1 MPEIRIYDPP
11 TVEAPTF
18 RPLGLV
24 LAATDVTLI
33 ERHWS
38 PGSFTLSVPLGAR
51 HEDRLTGGRLLLVD
65 GTFWGIID
73 GFTLEASSSGYVR
86 TVSGR
91 QLKGLTLDRITI
103 PPESTEVTGAQGYD
117 AVTGSTETIMKH
129 FVTANMAAPVL
140 AARKVFGLE
149 VASDQGRGLAE
160 DKYMSRHE
168 VVSDVLAA
176 LGEAAELGYD
186 ILPDLK
192 RHAFVFD
199 VVPGEDHTA
208 QQSDRTRVIFD
219 IRRRTAQAQTYSCS
233 GSDARNVFYTTMS
246 GSEFADETLTVSYIR
261 DSEQE
266 AVGIRRRET
275 HLSVSV
281 DTPEAGTEYDEL
293 KRQAMI
299 AAEQYKAAESFTC
312 ELRDDRY
319 VYGRDYRLGDLVTC
333 CSQDWGVEMHTRL
346 TEMQTVWSS
355 AGIQRTATFGTAPLT
370 IFGRLRRQIREQR

>member
-1 MPEIRIYDPP
+1 MVDNPAEENIYPSIEVYTTGQEVCLANRTAGEQVTIEHSIAENQKLVVDLKDVSAFLYQRDGSGDYQMQEDVSHWMSLDSVPWALRPGRNQVAITNDQPEDTPGGVPAVPDSQPGGVSMPEIRIYDPP
-11 TVEAPTF
+11 NVEAPTF

-149 VASDQGRGLAE
+149 VAADQGRGLAE
-160 DKYMSRHE
+160 DKYMSRHD

-176 LGEAAELGYD
+176 LGKLRGWGTTSY
-186 ILPDLK
+186 
-192 RHAFVFD
+192 
-199 VVPGEDHTA
+199 
-208 QQSDRTRVIFD
+208 RT
-219 IRRRTAQAQTYSCS
+219 
-233 GSDARNVFYTTMS
+233 
-246 GSEFADETLTVSYIR
+246 
-261 DSEQE
+261 
-266 AVGIRRRET
+266 
-275 HLSVSV
+275 
-281 DTPEAGTEYDEL
+281 
-293 KRQAMI
+293 
-299 AAEQYKAAESFTC
+299 
-312 ELRDDRY
+312 
-319 VYGRDYRLGDLVTC
+319 
-333 CSQDWGVEMHTRL
+333 
-346 TEMQTVWSS
+346 
-355 AGIQRTATFGTAPLT
+355 
-370 IFGRLRRQIREQR
+370 